1 MTHSQKS
8 NNVNSHSYS
17 QGRIEAQGT
26 PSDLSKSGVDFAALI
41 ETNDES
47 DDNEENP
54 DRPVSRQ
61 VSRQMSSRSSNKSLR
76 SLSTSSSKASL
87 QDENKQEEKDQGV
100 GMEESS
106 KGKVK
111 GSISAA
117 YFRAGANWFG
127 LSLLLIFF
135 VISQILASAADY
147 WVSVW

>member
-1 MTHSQKS
+1 M
-8 NNVNSHSYS
+8 YYLRS

-47 DDNEENP
+47 DENDENP

-76 SLSTSSSKASL
+76 SMSTSSSKASL
-87 QDENKQEEKDQGV
+87 RSLGDENKQEEKEQGI

-111 GSISAA
+111 GSISAN

-127 LSLLLIFF
+127 LFVLLVFF
-135 VISQILASAADY
+135 IISQILASAADY

>member
-1 MTHSQKS
+1 M
-8 NNVNSHSYS
+8 NGMYLCS

-26 PSDLSKSGVDFAALI
+26 PSDLSRSGVDFAELI
-41 ETNDES
+41 TNDES
-47 DDNEENP
+47 DDNDENP

-61 VSRQMSSRSSNKSLR
+61 VSRQMSRRSSNKSLR

-87 QDENKQEEKDQGV
+87 QDENKEDENEQGI
-100 GMEESS
+100 GLEESS

-111 GSISAA
+111 GSVTAS

-127 LSLLLIFF
+127 LFILLLFF

>member
-1 MTHSQKS
+1 MIQMHF
-8 NNVNSHSYS
+8 YS
-17 QGRIEAQGT
+17 QGKIEAQGT

-47 DDNEENP
+47 DDNDENP

-61 VSRQMSSRSSNKSLR
+61 VSRQMSTRSSNKSLR

-87 QDENKQEEKDQGV
+87 QDQNMQEEKEQGV
-100 GMEESS
+100 GLEESS

-111 GSISAA
+111 GSVSAN

-127 LSLLLIFF
+127 LFVLLIFF
-135 VISQILASAADY
+135 IVSQILASAADY
-147 WVSVW
+147 WVSIW